1 MPISAFCCVSA
12 TKSWKSLWFQ
22 KQCWTDVSPRLLAHC
37 GARKEVDRKAPRA
50 KSTRTSAPRAIASS
64 INPIK
69 RDPLAFQLSGKR
81 MKQELATCVFPRILT
96 ESLVKDLYTYL
107 NRPRLGGSETKTR

>member
-1 MPISAFCCVSA
+1 
-12 TKSWKSLWFQ
+12 
-22 KQCWTDVSPRLLAHC
+22 
-37 GARKEVDRKAPRA
+37 
-50 KSTRTSAPRAIASS
+50 
-64 INPIK
+64 
-69 RDPLAFQLSGKR
+69 